1 MSNEQ
6 QLAGISPYVLRLAA
20 YYAALGVGTYKPKGY
35 SQFDRVEVRVKM
47 PWQPGAFF
55 TESCLILAVEFF
67 SFDVLQRYVEFALT
81 PAGFSGI
88 PVVQLVPAL
97 GVEPP
102 APQLTAYELGHPL
115 EEMKK
120 EKENPDDADP

>member
-20 YYAALGVGTYKPKGY
+20 YYAALGVGTYRPKGY
-35 SQFDRVEVRVKM
+35 AQFDRIEVRVKM

-55 TESCLILAVEFF
+55 TESCLILEVAFF
-67 SFDVLQRYVEFALT
+67 SSNEMQRYVEFALT

-88 PVVQLVPAL
+88 PVVREV
-97 GVEPP
+97 
-102 APQLTAYELGHPL
+102 
-115 EEMKK
+115 K
-120 EKENPDDADP
+120 